1 MTHSRRSFLK
11 LALGCGAV
19 LGLGFFGIPRI
30 ISSRDQPSLSGSSE
44 PHEAMFY
51 RRLSGGR
58 VQCDL
63 CFRHCVVL
71 PGTRGFCGNRLNID
85 GRLYTLVYGRPC
97 AVQVDPVEKE
107 PQFHF
112 LPGSRILC
120 IGTAGCNFKCIFCH
134 NWEISTRTIEETGY
148 IDLPPEKA
156 VESALESRVAAIS
169 FTYNE
174 PTVFYEYMY
183 ETAKLAKA
191 RGLKT
196 IFHTNASMNEEPL
209 RRLLEHID
217 AVAVD
222 LKAFT
227 AEFYRSTSFSDLT
240 PVLETLKTIRDK
252 GVWMEIVNLIIPTL
266 NDDMD
271 NVRDMCIW
279 IRENLGTEVP
289 IHFNRFQPAYK
300 LTNLPPTPVKT
311 LEKAREIATQTG
323 IEYVTIGN
331 VPGHEANSTKCPR
344 CGETLVKRTHFTV
357 HEINIIDGRCRKC
370 KHKIPG
376 IWSN

>member
-1 MTHSRRSFLK
+1 MDHSRRIFFK
-11 LALGCGAV
+11 LALGCGAA
-19 LGLGFFGIPRI
+19 LGLGFL
-30 ISSRDQPSLSGSSE
+30 SLRNIQSKRSQTSNLSQTE
-44 PHEAMFY
+44 PYEAMFY
-51 RRLSGGR
+51 RTLSSGK
-58 VQCDL
+58 VQCEL
-63 CFRHCVVL
+63 CFRHCVIL
-71 PGTRGFCGNRLNID
+71 PGARGFCGNRLNID
-85 GRLYTLVYGRPC
+85 GQLETLVYGKPC
-97 AVQVDPVEKE
+97 AVQVDPIEKE
-107 PQFHF
+107 PQFHV

-120 IGTAGCNFKCIFCH
+120 IGTAGCNFKCTFCH

-148 IDLPPEKA
+148 VDLPPEKA
-156 VESALESRVAAIS
+156 VESALENHVAAIS

-183 ETAKLAKA
+183 NTAKLARE

-209 RRLLEHID
+209 RILLTHID

-227 AEFYRSTSFSDLT
+227 AEFYRSTSFSELT
-240 PVLETLKTIRDK
+240 PVLETLKTIHNE

-266 NDDMD
+266 NDNME
-271 NVRDMCIW
+271 NIREMCIW
-279 IRENLGTEVP
+279 IRDNLGVEVP

-311 LEKAREIATQTG
+311 LEKAREIALQTG

-331 VPGHEANSTKCPR
+331 VPGHEANSTRCPR
-344 CGETLVKRTHFTV
+344 CGETIIKRTHFTV
-357 HEINIIDGRCRKC
+357 HQVNIRDGRCRNC
-370 KHKIPG
+370 GHKIPG
-376 IWSN
+376 IWGG